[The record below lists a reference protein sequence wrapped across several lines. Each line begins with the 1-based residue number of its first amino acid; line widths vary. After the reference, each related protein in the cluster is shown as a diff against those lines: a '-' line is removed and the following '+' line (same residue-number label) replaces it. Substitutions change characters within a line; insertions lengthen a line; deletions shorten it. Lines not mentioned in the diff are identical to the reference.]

1 MSETAGSLALVSV
14 LVPMIGALWVRFGS
28 RAVRRDA
35 LIAATVS
42 LAASALAAVATQS
55 AAGTP
60 ASLMGLQVDPL
71 SALAMPAYGTLLA
84 AGLWLLPQRA
94 ADAGTLAPLL
104 AMLSGTLLAYASGTP
119 GGLALGWALSA
130 APFRVGGL
138 ADAGGW
144 RPRAALLGSTVAV
157 AGGLWLVAGGQP
169 GAAFDDVA
177 GTATGGMTAF
187 ALLTAG
193 IVLRKGIVPAHAWV
207 TDASA
212 GGLLPTLL
220 LINGHLG
227 AWMVLRVIVPV
238 FPGTMALEASLLAN
252 LALVTALYTAVR
264 GVAELRTRHVV
275 VLVAVSQSACVLAG
289 LEAHDA
295 VGMGGALLHMWVM
308 GAASVALGAVVDAV
322 EARGADPTLARPQG
336 LGQLW
341 PRLAT
346 AALLA
351 GLAMVGL
358 PGTLGFV
365 SEDLLIQ
372 ASLEVSPQVGVVLPL
387 STAINAVILLRVC
400 SRLFMGAR
408 PSFGHGIPD
417 ARPREWWPL
426 VLLLASLLVTGLVPS
441 LALEAGP
448 LRAVLALLP
457 F

>member
-1 MSETAGSLALVSV
+1 MSDTAVRLALLSV
-14 LVPMIGALWVRFGS
+14 LVPLVGALWVRLGS
-28 RAVRRDA
+28 RGTRRDA
-35 LIAATVS
+35 LVAATVS
-42 LAASALAAVATQS
+42 LAAAALAAVATQS
-55 AAGTP
+55 AGGISAV
-60 ASLMGLQVDPL
+60 LMGLQVGPL
-71 SALAMPAYGTLLA
+71 TALAMPAYGLLMT

-94 ADAGTLAPLL
+94 ADAGTLAQLL

-130 APFRVGGL
+130 APFVVGGL

-157 AGGLWLVAGGQP
+157 AGGLWLVADGQP
-169 GAAFDDVA
+169 FAAFDDLA

-252 LALVTALYTAVR
+252 LALATALYTAVR

-275 VLVAVSQSACVLAG
+275 VLVAISQSASVLAG

-295 VGMGGALLHMWVM
+295 VGIGGALLHMWVM
-308 GAASVALGAVVDAV
+308 GAASMALGAVVDAI
-322 EARGADPTLARPQG
+322 EARGADPTLAMPQG
-336 LGQLW
+336 LGQNW

-351 GLAMVGL
+351 SLALVGL

-372 ASLEVSPQVGVVLPL
+372 ASLEVSPQVGIVLPL
-387 STAINAVILLRVC
+387 STAINAVVLLRVC
-400 SRLFMGAR
+400 SRLFMCTR
-408 PSFGHGIPD
+408 PSFGHAIPD
-417 ARPREWWPL
+417 ARPREWWPI
-426 VLLLASLLVTGLVPS
+426 VLLLASLLVAGLVPR
-441 LALEAGP
+441 LALEAGL
-448 LRAVLALLP
+448 LRDVLAHLT